1 MNEQQLQR
9 PAASVGRLLTGPA
22 IGLSA
27 VVALIILAL
36 AAALVARQPAS
47 APATAPAA
55 RQATVESWSPGG
67 HITGS
72 VYDGGD
78 YTRRTAVPWS
88 PGGHITGSVYD
99 GGDYGAWRQAAP
111 VESGVVTVT
120 GLVFDGTRYVTAP
133 VTTSAGGAGT
143 P

>member
-27 VVALIILAL
+27 VVALITLAL

-55 RQATVESWSPGG
+55 RQATVES
-67 HITGS
+67 
-72 VYDGGD
+72 
-78 YTRRTAVPWS
+78 WS